1 MTHFD
6 KDTYIECLPVTVY
19 NEIVNALN
27 KDAAWITLA
36 NHVAEEL
43 QYPCTLWIQSLNEI
57 KHPNDSPGQKLLS
70 ELSIKMCTIEILHTL
85 LSDCKLY
92 NILSIISDPEP
103 LSIIMHPTEEFQTS
117 ILKVSFGHRLH
128 LCCKA
133 VGMPLPNYIWY
144 HNDNELQHCT
154 SDVLDF
160 IIISA
165 SQAGE
170 YRCKVFQIKN
180 DGTLISALTSKA
192 ITVQIFS
199 IPVVIEEQ
207 PQPLLE
213 VKEGENFTIRCKAN
227 SYSKP
232 RYQWFHD
239 NTKLEGETSNI
250 LHVKQFSL
258 KNEGKYYC
266 YICNDISEIYTQ
278 RTRVMMDLPKFK
290 AVAKIALVIANEEY
304 ENHECLLTSKNDAAC
319 IGNLL
324 KEIGFEVIC
333 LLNLTITQ
341 MKNAIKI
348 FSKALVEGVYGLF
361 YFAGHGFKM
370 QESYML
376 ATDAPETYLRKDAIC
391 ESELL
396 SAFLENDP
404 ELLIVIL
411 DMCQTLPSKEFNPE
425 IYHEVPTVNVY
436 KSKKNLRNLIQAYS
450 TSSHR
455 PSYEKL
461 NCKYGLY
468 MEHLSEYI
476 NKDITVTKLF
486 EEVGKLYMLQ
496 QIFAAID
503 SCFKGKERNQIPMFA
518 VSVTKPFR
526 LTDATYKN
534 KRPDIINYLSE
545 LISYSSQTID
555 VLFKQARMCSRV
567 KISLFMEPYLNIV
580 RIKVLDLPNVEI
592 NFFNSIP
599 AKRNNLF
606 QDQHEKE
613 CWIHNPQINE
623 GPLVISVSKDGIPI
637 GATAL
642 HIKDYIPSLLKLV
655 NI

>member
-1 MTHFD
+1 MTRLD
-6 KDTYIECLPVTVY
+6 KNMYVECLPVTLY
-19 NEIVNALN
+19 NEIINALN

-43 QYPCTLWIQSLNEI
+43 QLGTLWIHSLKKI
-57 KHPNDSPGQKLLS
+57 KYPSDSPGQKLLS
-70 ELSIKMCTIEILHTL
+70 ELNIKMCTIEILRTL
-85 LSDCKLY
+85 LNDCKLY
-92 NILSIISDPEP
+92 DILSIISDPEP
-103 LSIIMHPTEEFQTS
+103 LSIIVHPTEELDTD
-117 ILKVSFGHRLH
+117 ILKVPFGRHLH

-133 VGMPLPNYIWY
+133 VGIPPPNYTWY
-144 HNDNELQHCT
+144 HNNNQLQYCVSDELDLLIT
-154 SDVLDF
+154 ST
-160 IIISA
+160 

-170 YRCKVFQIKN
+170 YRCEVFQIKN
-180 DGTLISALTSKA
+180 DGSLISTLTSKTV
-192 ITVQIFS
+192 TVQIIS
-199 IPVVIEEQ
+199 IPVAIEEQ

-213 VKEGENFTIRCKAN
+213 VKEGQNFTICCRAN
-227 SYSKP
+227 NYSKP
-232 RYQWFHD
+232 CYQWFHN

-250 LHVKQFSL
+250 LHIKQFSL

-266 YICNDISEIYTQ
+266 YIYNDISEIYTE
-278 RTRVMMDLPKFK
+278 RAHVMMEFPKLK
-290 AVAKIALVIANEEY
+290 AVAKVALVIANEEY
-304 ENHECLLTSKNDAAC
+304 NYHERLLTSKNDAAC

-348 FSKALVEGVYGLF
+348 FSEALKEGVYGLF

-370 QESYML
+370 QENYML
-376 ATDAPETYLRKDAIC
+376 AIDAPEIYLRKDAIC

-411 DMCQTLPSKEFNPE
+411 DMCQTLPSKKFNPE
-425 IYHEVPTVNVY
+425 IYHEVPVVNEY
-436 KSKKNLRNLIQAYS
+436 RSKKNLRNLIQAYS

-468 MEHLSEYI
+468 MEHLSKYI

-486 EEVGKLYMLQ
+486 EEVGKS
-496 QIFAAID
+496 ID

-526 LTDATYKN
+526 LTDATYEK
-534 KRPDIINYLSE
+534 KRSHIIDRLNE
-545 LISYSSQTID
+545 LVSYSTQTIN
-555 VLFKQARMCSRV
+555 VLFKQANICSRV
-567 KISLFMEPYLNIV
+567 TISLFMEPYLNVI
-580 RIKVLDLPNVEI
+580 RIKVHDLPNVEI

-599 AKRNNLF
+599 TKQNNLF
-606 QDQHEKE
+606 QDQREKE

-623 GPLVISVSKDGIPI
+623 GPLIISVSKNNITI
-637 GATAL
+637 SATVL
-642 HIKDYIPSLLKLV
+642 HIKNYIPPLLKLINV
-655 NI
+655 